1 MSNLMGQVGEVT
13 FTVEIKRK
21 ETGKVEQ
28 FELVGQVTEEQ
39 LKELTLV
46 GKITEKQLK
55 ELTNVSDALDG
66 SEKRSD

>member
-21 ETGKVEQ
+21 DTGKIDN
-28 FELVGQVTEEQ
+28 FDLVGKITEEQ

-46 GKITEKQLK
+46 GKITEEKLK